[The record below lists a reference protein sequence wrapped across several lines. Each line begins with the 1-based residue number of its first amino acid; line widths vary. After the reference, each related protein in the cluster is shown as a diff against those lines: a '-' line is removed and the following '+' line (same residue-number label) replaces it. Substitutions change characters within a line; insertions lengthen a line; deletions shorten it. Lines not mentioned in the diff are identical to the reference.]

1 MKLKYLLILL
11 LLAGLLVACGGD
23 EAEEPAEEPTTE
35 VEAPTEEPA
44 APAEEPTEAPA
55 EEVSAEADASDIEP
69 IRIAVVMPSTIS
81 DLAWSQAIYDSLLRI
96 QDEAGGPDVVELA
109 YTENM
114 FNVTDAAAAIRDYAA
129 DGYNLVIAHGTQY
142 GTSLFEVAPD
152 FPDTSFAWGTA
163 TDTGAEEGLENV
175 FAYEARAEEGGYVN
189 GVLAAN
195 LSETNVLGVVG
206 PVEAGDAKL
215 YIDGFVAGA
224 EAANPDIQVN
234 VSYTG
239 SFGDTALAAEAANTH
254 IQAGADVLTG
264 SAQQVVGAIG
274 VAEEQGVP
282 WMGTQS
288 DQSPL
293 APDIVVA
300 SQLYDWDGVMT
311 DIIKKHQAGELGGT
325 AYALTLENGG
335 LVMAFD
341 EGLDAD
347 AVAAAQAAQEQIVAG
362 ALDVMAV
369 IEGAAPP
376 AAEEEPAAEA
386 QPVTFGVVLVG
397 PRNDRGWSQAHYE
410 GGLYVEENLEG
421 SQMIVFESLN
431 PADKPEATLEGV
443 VNDMVA
449 EGASLIFTTSDEF
462 EEDTL
467 VVASNNPD
475 ITFINISGDD
485 AWTGEAPPNLGNLM
499 GRMEDM
505 KAIAGCAAALAT
517 ESGQLGYL
525 GPLINFETRRLT
537 ASAYLGARYCYENY
551 RGLNPDDL
559 EFTVTWIGFWFNIPG
574 VTLDPTE
581 VTNSFLDGG
590 ADVVLSGIDTTEG
603 IDVTGQRASQGDTV
617 WAVPYDFEGACE
629 NAPDICLGVPYFN
642 WGPSYLDTV
651 SAVGTGT
658 WEQSWDWLD
667 PNWDDLTDN
676 TTTNVGWVNGPGLT
690 AEMQGSLDEFIAGMA
705 SGEINPWTGPINLQD
720 GTEYIADGAAATDE
734 EIWYLPQLLEGMEGP
749 SE

>member
-1 MKLKYLLILL
+1 MKLKYLVILL
-11 LLAGLLVACGGD
+11 LLAGLLAACGGGG
-23 EAEEPAEEPTTE
+23 EETA
-35 VEAPTEEPA
+35 TEEPA
-44 APAEEPTEAPA
+44 TEAPETEAEQPTAEPTEEMA
-55 EEVSAEADASDIEP
+55 EEVPAEADTEGIEP
-69 IRIAVVMPSTIS
+69 IRIAIVMPSTVT
-81 DLAWSQAIYDSLLRI
+81 DLAWSQALYDSLLRI
-96 QDEAGGPDVVELA
+96 QEEAGADVVELA
-109 YTENM
+109 YSENM

-142 GTSLFEVAPD
+142 GTSMFEVAPD

-163 TDTGAEEGLENV
+163 TDVGSELGLENV

-195 LSETNVLGVVG
+195 LSESGVLGVVG

-224 EAANPDIQVN
+224 MAANPDGQVN

-274 VAEEQGVP
+274 VASEQGIP

-293 APDIVVA
+293 APEIVVA
-300 SQLYDWDGVMT
+300 SQLYDWDGVLT
-311 DIIKKHQAGELGGT
+311 DIIKKHQAGTMGGT
-325 AYALTLENGG
+325 AYALTLDNGG
-335 LVMAFD
+335 LVMKFQD
-341 EGLDAD
+341 GLDPD
-347 AVAAAQAAQEQIVAG
+347 AVAAARAVEEQIKSG
-362 ALDVMAV
+362 ELDVMAV

-376 AAEEEPAAEA
+376 AAEEEPMAAE
-386 QPVTFGVVLVG
+386 PVTFGVILVG
-397 PRNDRGWSQAHYE
+397 PRNDRGWSQAHVE
-410 GGLYVEENLEG
+410 GGTYVEENLEG
-421 SQMIVFESLN
+421 AQMIVFESLN
-431 PADKPEATLEGV
+431 SADKPEATLEGV

-449 EGASLIFTTSDEF
+449 EGATLILTTSDEF

-467 VVASNNPD
+467 AVASNNPD

-485 AWTGEAPPNLGNLM
+485 ALTGEAPANLGNIM

-517 ESGQLGYL
+517 ETGQIGYL
-525 GPLINFETRRLT
+525 GPLINYETRRLA
-537 ASAYLGARYCYENY
+537 ASAYLGARYCYENV

-559 EFTVTWIGFWFNIPG
+559 QFTVTWIGFWFNIPG

-581 VTNSFLDGG
+581 VTNSFLDAGV
-590 ADVVLSGIDTTEG
+590 DVVLSGIDTTEG

-617 WAVPYDFEGACE
+617 WAIPYDFEGACD

-651 SAVGTGT
+651 TAVGNGT
-658 WEQSWDWLD
+658 WEQSWEWLG

-676 TTTNVGWVNGPGLT
+676 TTTNVGWVNGPALT
-690 AEMQGSLDEFIAGMA
+690 AEMQSSLDAFIAGMA

-720 GTEYIADGAAATDE
+720 GSEYIAADVTATDE

>member
-1 MKLKYLLILL
+1 MKLRYLLILL
-11 LLAGLLVACGGD
+11 LLAGFLVACGGD
-23 EAEEPAEEPTTE
+23 EAEEPAEEPA
-35 VEAPTEEPA
+35 VEEPA
-44 APAEEPTEAPA
+44 AEEPAEEPTEEMA
-55 EEVSAEADASDIEP
+55 EEVPAEADVEGMEA

-96 QDEAGGPDVVELA
+96 QAEAGEGVVELA

-129 DGYNLVIAHGTQY
+129 DGFNIVIAHGTQY
-142 GTSLFEVAPD
+142 GTSMFEIAPD

-163 TDTGAEEGLENV
+163 TDVGADQGLENV

-195 LSETNVLGVVG
+195 LSESGVLGVVG

-224 EAANPDIQVN
+224 QAANPDVQVN

-274 VAEEQGVP
+274 VASEQGVP

-288 DQSPL
+288 DQSAL
-293 APDIVVA
+293 APEIVVA
-300 SQLYDWDGVMT
+300 SQLYDWDGVLS
-311 DIIKKHQAGELGGT
+311 DIINKHQAGTMGGT
-325 AYALTLENGG
+325 AYALTLANGG
-335 LVMAFD
+335 LVMQFD

-347 AVAAAQAAQEQIVAG
+347 AVAAAQAVEAQIESG
-362 ALDVMAV
+362 DLDVMAV

-376 AAEEEPAAEA
+376 EAAEPAAEA
-386 QPVTFGVVLVG
+386 EAVTFGMILVG

-421 SQMIVFESLN
+421 AQMIVFESLN

-467 VVASNNPD
+467 VVAENNPD
-475 ITFINISGDD
+475 VTFINISGDD
-485 AWTGEAPPNLGNLM
+485 ALTGEAPPNLGNIM

-525 GPLINFETRRLT
+525 GPLINFETRRLA
-537 ASAYLGARYCYENY
+537 ASAYEGARYCYENY
-551 RGLNPDDL
+551 RSMNPDDL
-559 EFTVTWIGFWFNIPG
+559 QFTVTWIGFWFNIPG

-581 VTNSFLDGG
+581 VTNSFLDAG

-603 IDVTGQRASQGDTV
+603 IDVTGQRADQGDTV

-651 SAVGTGT
+651 TAVGNGT
-658 WEQSWDWLD
+658 WEQSWDWLG

-690 AEMQGSLDEFIAGMA
+690 ADMQTMLDEFIAGLA
-705 SGEINPWTGPINLQD
+705 SGEINVWSGPINLQD
-720 GTEYIADGAAATDE
+720 GSEYIAAGETATDE
-734 EIWYLPQLLEGMEGP
+734 QIWYLPQLLEGMEGP

>member
-1 MKLKYLLILL
+1 MKVKYLLILL
-11 LLAGLLVACGGD
+11 LIAALLVACGGND
-23 EAEEPAEEPTTE
+23 TAEEPTEAEEPATEVEAPAEEAEEPAE
-35 VEAPTEEPA
+35 
-44 APAEEPTEAPA
+44 APA
-55 EEVSAEADASDIEP
+55 EEVPAEADVEGIEG
-69 IRIAVVMPSTIS
+69 IRIAIVMPSTIT
-81 DLAWSQAIYDSLLRI
+81 DLAWSQAMYDALLRI
-96 QDEAGGPDVVELA
+96 QEEAGGEDVVELA
-109 YTENM
+109 YTESM

-129 DGYNLVIAHGTQY
+129 DGFDIVIAHGTQY
-142 GTSLFEVAPD
+142 GTSMFEIAPD

-163 TDTGAEEGLENV
+163 TDVGTEIGLENV

-195 LSETNVLGVVG
+195 LSESGVLGVVG

-224 EAANPDIQVN
+224 MAANPDGQVN

-274 VAEEQGVP
+274 VAEEQGIP
-282 WMGTQS
+282 WMGTQA

-300 SQLYDWDGVMT
+300 SQLYDWDGVLS
-311 DIIKKHQAGELGGT
+311 DIINKNQSGTMGGT

-335 LVMAFD
+335 LVMAYAD
-341 EGLDAD
+341 GLDAD
-347 AVAAAQAAQEQIVAG
+347 AVAAAQATEEQIKSG
-362 ALDVMAV
+362 AIDVISIV
-369 IEGAAPP
+369 EGAAPP
-376 AAEEEPAAEA
+376 PAEEPAGELE
-386 QPVTFGVVLVG
+386 PVTFGMILVG
-397 PRNDRGWSQAHYE
+397 PKNDRGWSQAHFE
-410 GGLYVEENLEG
+410 GGTYVEENLDG
-421 SQMIVFESLN
+421 ATMIVFESLN

-443 VNDMVA
+443 VDDMIA
-449 EGASLIFTTSDEF
+449 QGAKLVFTTSDEF

-467 VVASNNPD
+467 SVAENNPD
-475 ITFINISGDD
+475 VTFINISGDD
-485 AWTGEAPPNLGNLM
+485 ALTGEAPSNLGNIM

-517 ESGQLGYL
+517 ETGKIGYL
-525 GPLINFETRRLT
+525 GPLINFETRRLA
-537 ASAYLGARYCYENY
+537 ASAYLGARYCYENV

-581 VTNSFLDGG
+581 VTNSFLDAGV
-590 ADVVLSGIDTTEG
+590 DVVLSGIDTTEG
-603 IDVTGQRASQGDTV
+603 IDVTGQRAEQGDAV
-617 WAVPYDFEGACE
+617 WSVPYDFEGACD

-642 WGPSYLDTV
+642 WGPSYLEVVT
-651 SAVGTGT
+651 AVGDGS
-658 WEQSWDWLD
+658 WQQSWDWNG
-667 PNWDDLTDN
+667 PYWDDLTDN
-676 TTTNVGWVNGPGLT
+676 TITAVGWVDGPALT
-690 AEMQGSLDEFIAGMA
+690 GDLQSSLAEFIAGMA
-705 SGEINPWTGPINLQD
+705 SGDINVWTGPINLQD
-720 GTEYIADGAAATDE
+720 GSEYIGDGADATDE